1 MKAHS
6 VVAPARLA
14 RLTALLL
21 FVILAT
27 ANSGGYRYGVGDQ
40 AFYQPA
46 TALRLDPGL
55 FPRDRAL
62 IESQARLT
70 IVDEV
75 MATASRV
82 TRLDLPQLFLT
93 LYLVTLIATFF
104 ASAQLA
110 RVVGLSETAT
120 AVFLLLLTLRHR
132 IAKTGANT
140 LEGYMHPR
148 HLAFALGIFALTAS
162 FKRRWPL
169 MLLCWAAA
177 AAIHPTTAMWWALA
191 IASGIT
197 LTTARR
203 RWLIL
208 LLLFAAAL
216 AGPVVVRSF
225 GLETMDEQW
234 LKVLENKDYL
244 FPSEWPLYAWVINL
258 AYFPLILLISKA
270 KHDDRFTAPAF
281 ALLIAFGCT
290 YAVVESRVA
299 LAVQLQISRVFW
311 LMDFF
316 LAIVAAWFLIDR
328 ARPEWFRKAVVAAIL
343 LLSIGRGIFTLLK
356 DPRDSRAPVQINL
369 QANDWTE
376 TMAWLRGQPADWLIL
391 AHPDHA
397 WLYGTSVRVA
407 ANRDVVVE
415 SVKDSAISMY
425 DRTVAMRTAERLAA
439 LPAYD
444 EMTALE
450 ATALGRRY
458 GAAVVVTETAHPL
471 DLPLLHRNS
480 TFAVYDLRGTNRGQ

>member
-1 MKAHS
+1 MKAGS
-6 VVAPARLA
+6 VARLG
-14 RLTALLL
+14 ALLL

-46 TALRLDPGL
+46 TARQLDPGL

-70 IVDEV
+70 IVDEAL
-75 MATASRV
+75 ATASRV
-82 TRLDLPQLFLT
+82 TRLELPQLFFV
-93 LYLVTLIATFF
+93 LYLVTLTATFF

-110 RVVGLSETAT
+110 RAVGLSETAT

-148 HLAFALGIFALTAS
+148 QLAFALGIFAMTAS

-169 MLLCWAAA
+169 MLICWAAA

-191 IASGIT
+191 IASGLVLST
-197 LTTARR
+197 GKRQR
-203 RWLIL
+203 L
-208 LLLFAAAL
+208 LLLLPFVALL
-216 AGPVVVRSF
+216 AGPAIARSF
-225 GLETMDEQW
+225 GLPVMDDQW
-234 LKVLENKDYL
+234 VTVLENKDYL
-244 FPSEWPLYAWVINL
+244 FASGWPAYAWILNL
-258 AYFPLILLISKA
+258 AYVPLILLIGRA
-270 KHDDRFTAPAF
+270 KKDSRFTAPAL
-281 ALLIAFGCT
+281 ALLVAFVAS
-290 YAVVESRVA
+290 YALVESRVA

-316 LAIVAAWFLIDR
+316 LALLVAWFLIDG
-328 ARPEWFRKAVVAAIL
+328 AVPAWLRKTAIAAVL
-343 LLSIGRGIFTLLK
+343 LLAVGRGVYTLQAAG
-356 DPRDSRAPVQINL
+356 DSRSAVQINL
-369 QANDWTE
+369 PADDWTE
-376 TMAWLRGQPADWLIL
+376 AMAWLRTQPSDWLVL

-407 ANRDVVVE
+407 ANRDVIVE

-425 DRTVAMRTAERLAA
+425 DRDVAMRTADRLSALAA
-439 LPAYD
+439 YD
-444 EMTALE
+444 AMTTPQAVAL
-450 ATALGRRY
+450 AKRY
-458 GAAVVVTETAHPL
+458 GAAVAVTETAHPL
-471 DLPLLHRNS
+471 DLPVLHRNA
-480 TFAVYDLRGTNRGQ
+480 TFAVYDLRGQ